1 MTKAASPAAT
11 GPSGAH
17 FEAKVG
23 AFYLLA
29 LLLDAEPRGLPGA
42 RIQRI
47 QLQGAGDG
55 FPLDDVIVHATMTS
69 TGAPATAEIQAK
81 RKITFSPTDTV
92 FRDVVEQI
100 VETIDAGN
108 LEDPNPHPL
117 AIATAQSSRQIDG
130 AYQAVLRWARQSERS
145 DAFFRKLGRLGVS
158 NENMR
163 IFVATLRANVAHFGA
178 ASDDDSIWKI
188 LRRLQ
193 ILVFDFS
200 AEHGQTVSLV
210 RDRCAQALDLSE
222 RGMAGALWS
231 ALCDI
236 AQSIAASG
244 GEIAAPTLRDMLTNT
259 HGLKLAGLR
268 QNRAAQAVLF
278 EACRLVRHGG
288 A

>member
-1 MTKAASPAAT
+1 M
-11 GPSGAH
+11 
-17 FEAKVG
+17 
-23 AFYLLA
+23 
-29 LLLDAEPRGLPGA
+29 
-42 RIQRI
+42 
-47 QLQGAGDG
+47 
-55 FPLDDVIVHATMTS
+55 
-69 TGAPATAEIQAK
+69 
-81 RKITFSPTDTV
+81 

-100 VETIDAGN
+100 VEAVKAGK

-130 AYQAVLRWARQSERS
+130 AYHEVLLWARRSES
-145 DAFFRKLGRLGVS
+145 PDAFFRKLGRPDVS

-163 IFVATLRANVAHFGA
+163 TFVATLRANVAHFGA
-178 ASDDDSIWKI
+178 ASDDI

-200 AEHGQTVSLV
+200 AEHGQTESLV
-210 RDRCAQALDLSE
+210 RDRCAQALDPSE
-222 RGMAGALWS
+222 RGKAGALWS

-244 GEIAAPTLRDMLTNT
+244 GEIAAPTLRDILTNT

-278 EACRLVRHGG
+278 EASQNALHDIRDHAGPAMLWRRVRLDSVNVALDSGRYLEILGDAGIGKSGIQWYLREKHKHTYSYVRRHGLV